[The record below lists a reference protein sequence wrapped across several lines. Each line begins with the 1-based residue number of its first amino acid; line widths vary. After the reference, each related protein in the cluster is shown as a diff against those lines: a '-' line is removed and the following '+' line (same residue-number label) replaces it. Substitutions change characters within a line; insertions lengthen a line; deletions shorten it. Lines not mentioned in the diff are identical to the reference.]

1 MALRSIHDIPDE
13 IKNIIELFY
22 LRGEIVAR
30 DEMVKLRATR
40 ADLNNLIDEVSQLFP
55 TAPESVFMF
64 YDALIAADGLAS
76 NLDSDLAFAV
86 SDLMGDA
93 SDAPESDFRFSVSGS
108 SKLIAAEP
116 NRRTR
121 RTEEASDYAP
131 LLFDFPET
139 IDDDESLDAAVA
151 TEVPSFREKLNES
164 LQASTQVPSIF
175 ADGSDGRKPDGQSYG
190 LRGRELSSNPEKSTE
205 INLDIDIDFDFFAS
219 GAEEVIE
226 GGLEVGGADIVGESG
241 EHESVIKLKNS
252 DDLIE
257 KASNEYMTPVPNNMQ
272 AAQIDKL
279 QEKSRSVSS
288 SMPSIMRASQKPS
301 PSEEYSQPRRI
312 SEFFDSELASDS
324 HIRVGRTSS
333 SSLAAQSRPTLPHTE
348 AVALSSSSLRLG
360 ESRTNTLYMGSSS
373 FDLDDPVFGKP
384 TSVALNTIS
393 PVERLEQGGRGL
405 AALNKIQ
412 PVQRSPRLLCKMSEL
427 SQKKGINSK
436 AGFILSMIDGNTT
449 IADILD
455 ISAWSE
461 SETAILLLEL
471 EEMGIVSLG

>member
-108 SKLIAAEP
+108 SKLIVAEP

-348 AVALSSSSLRLG
+348 AVALSSRQTD
-360 ESRTNTLYMGSSS
+360 ECRAQYDIACRTPRARRARIGGAKQ
-373 FDLDDPVFGKP
+373 DP
-384 TSVALNTIS
+384 T
-393 PVERLEQGGRGL
+393 R
-405 AALNKIQ
+405 
-412 PVQRSPRLLCKMSEL
+412 
-427 SQKKGINSK
+427 
-436 AGFILSMIDGNTT
+436 TT
-449 IADILD
+449 IAATFVQDERIIAEEGDQFESWIYLVD
-455 ISAWSE
+455 DRWQHDDCRYPRYIGVVGERNGDFIARARGNGDYFAW
-461 SETAILLLEL
+461 LGLGPV
-471 EEMGIVSLG
+471 MGDVDQNNRRKCRFDY